1 MKAYRI
7 CLVAFLL
14 LFGGFVTA
22 FGRDYPVKPFKVLH
36 IEGVMKVVLDQGS
49 KVALRMEAN
58 DDEAAKSFEFKQE
71 ADHVY
76 LSTASKTNWSGKKN
90 LVIYLTLQTLES
102 IYFEGVGSVEC
113 ARQLIL
119 PSLQVK
125 AEGVGSMNLWVK
137 SNNVTASM
145 EGMGKLKLKGEARQ
159 ANLSMEGTGKL
170 DAFEL
175 KAAEVKVKLDGVGK
189 AEVYCTEKLVASN
202 DGIGSIRYR
211 GNPKSVDKTNSGMGS
226 IKPDQD

>member
-1 MKAYRI
+1 M
-7 CLVAFLL
+7 LL
-14 LFGGFVTA
+14 LVGSASGVLARNFA
-22 FGRDYPVKPFKVLH
+22 IKPFKVLH
-36 IEGVMKVVLDQGS
+36 IEGVMKVVLDQGP

-58 DDEAAKSFEFKQE
+58 EEEAAQSFEFKQKD
-71 ADHVY
+71 DHVY
-76 LSTASKTNWSGKKN
+76 LSTANQRNWSGKKN

-119 PSLQVK
+119 PTLNVK
-125 AEGVGSMNLWVK
+125 VEGVGSVNLWVK
-137 SNNVTASM
+137 STSIMASM
-145 EGMGKLKLKGEARQ
+145 EGMGKLKLKGEARK
-159 ANLSMEGTGKL
+159 ADLSMEGAGKL
-170 DAFEL
+170 DAFDL

-211 GNPKSVDKTNSGMGS
+211 GNPKSVDKANSGMGS
-226 IKPDQD
+226 IKPDNDE